1 VDIVTHLGSFPL
13 SGSCIMAAM
22 MQAAVVHEAGGPE
35 VLRVEELPVPD
46 PRPGWALVRVRA
58 FGLNRSELVTRAGGS
73 GDAVRF
79 PRVLGIECVG
89 EVVEAPDADLARGQT
104 IVAAMGGMGRD
115 YDGGY
120 AQYALLPVSQAIPVQ
135 TSLPWPTLG
144 AIPESFGTAW
154 GSLDEL
160 ALEPG
165 QSLLIR
171 GASSSVG
178 MAAITIAEDHGL
190 TVFATTRQE
199 SKRPALEAA
208 GADHVVID
216 DGQVG
221 THVREI
227 APDGVD
233 GLLELVGPRTIID
246 TLKAVSPGGK
256 ACISGFLELD
266 WNIESARAEAE
277 RLGIPLRRFGS
288 RVINVDSYGE
298 IFQQIVDRVEDGR
311 YRDILD
317 RTFALAE
324 IADAHRYM
332 EENRAAGKV
341 VGLPP
346 GS

>member
-1 VDIVTHLGSFPL
+1 
-13 SGSCIMAAM
+13 MAAM
-22 MQAAVVHEAGGPE
+22 MQAVVVHEAGGPE
-35 VLRVEELPVPD
+35 ALRVDELPVPEA
-46 PRPGWALVRVRA
+46 RAGWVLVRVRA

-79 PRVLGIECVG
+79 PRVLGIECAG

-115 YDGGY
+115 HDGGY
-120 AQYALLPVSQAIPVQ
+120 AQYTLLPVSQAIPVQ
-135 TSLPWPTLG
+135 TSLPWPRLG

-154 GSLDEL
+154 GSLEQL
-160 ALEPG
+160 GLEPG

-178 MAAITIAEDHGL
+178 MAAITIAKDRAL
-190 TVFATTRQE
+190 TVFATTRQQ

-216 DGQVG
+216 DSRVG
-221 THVREI
+221 AHVREI

-246 TLKAVSPGGK
+246 SLKAVGLGGK
-256 ACISGFLELD
+256 ACISGFLEHD
-266 WNIESARAEAE
+266 WNVEPARAEAE
-277 RLGIPLRRFGS
+277 RLAIPLRRFGS
-288 RVINVDSYGE
+288 GVINVDSYGE

-317 RTFALAE
+317 RTFPLSE

-332 EENRAAGKV
+332 EANRAAGKL

-346 GS
+346 D

>member
-1 VDIVTHLGSFPL
+1 
-13 SGSCIMAAM
+13 MR
-22 MQAAVVHEAGGPE
+22 AAVVHEPGGPE
-35 VLRVEELPVPD
+35 VLRVEELPLPE
-46 PRPGWALVRVRA
+46 PRPGWVLVRVRA

-120 AQYALLPVSQAIPVQ
+120 AQYTLLPVSQAIPVA
-135 TSLPWPTLG
+135 TSLPWPQLG
-144 AIPESFGTAW
+144 EIPESFGTAW
-154 GSLDEL
+154 GSLDKL
-160 ALEPG
+160 GLEPD
-165 QSLLIR
+165 QSLLVR

-178 MAAITIAEDHGL
+178 MAAITIAKDRGL

-199 SKRPALEAA
+199 RKRPTLEAA

-216 DGQVG
+216 DGEVAAR
-221 THVREI
+221 VREI

-233 GLLELVGPRTIID
+233 GLLELVGPITVRD
-246 TLKAVSPGGK
+246 SFKAVAPGGG
-256 ACISGFLELD
+256 ACITGFLGLD
-266 WNIESARAEAE
+266 WNLEPARAEAE
-277 RLGIPLRRFGS
+277 RLGIPLSRFGS
-288 RVINVDSYGE
+288 GVINVDSYRKV
-298 IFQQIVDRVEDGR
+298 FQDIVRRVEDGR

-317 RTFALAE
+317 RTFPLAE

-341 VGLPP
+341 VGLAP
-346 GS
+346 

>member
-1 VDIVTHLGSFPL
+1 
-13 SGSCIMAAM
+13 MR
-22 MQAAVVHEAGGPE
+22 AAVVHEPGGPE
-35 VLRVEELPVPD
+35 VLRVEELPVPE
-46 PRPGWALVRVRA
+46 PRPGWVLVRVRA

-89 EVVEAPDADLARGQT
+89 EVEEAPDADLAPGQT

-120 AQYALLPVSQAIPVQ
+120 AQYTLIPVSQAIPVE
-135 TSLPWPTLG
+135 TSLDWPRLG

-154 GSLDEL
+154 GSLDQL

-165 QSLLIR
+165 QSLLVR
-171 GASSSVG
+171 GGSSSVG
-178 MAAITIAEDHGL
+178 MAAITIAKGNGL
-190 TVFATTRQE
+190 TVLATTRQE
-199 SKRPALEAA
+199 SKRPALQAA

-216 DGQVG
+216 DGEVG
-221 THVREI
+221 TRVREI

-233 GLLELVGPRTIID
+233 GLFELVGPRTIRD
-246 TLKAVSPGGK
+246 SLKAVGSGGR
-256 ACISGFLELD
+256 ACISGFLERD
-266 WNIESARAEAE
+266 WNIEPARAEAA
-277 RLGIPLRRFGS
+277 RLGIPLSRFQSGT
-288 RVINVDSYGE
+288 INVDSFGE
-298 IFQQIVDRVEDGR
+298 IFQDIVRRVEDGP

-317 RTFALAE
+317 RAFPLDE

-341 VGLPP
+341 VGVPA
-346 GS
+346 